1 MADRP
6 DKRGQGVRVH
16 SGDAAWKA
24 TKARIDA
31 RNDQARKAGRE
42 QRAATEERRLANVRA
57 ADRRERADI
66 DGTGHRTAG
75 T

>member
-6 DKRGQGVRVH
+6 DKRGQGARVH

-24 TKARIDA
+24 TKARVDA

-42 QRAATEERRLANVRA
+42 QRAATEERRLADARA
-57 ADRRERADI
+57 ADRREHADL
-66 DGTGHRTAG
+66 DRTGHRHAG